1 MSIITD
7 YNWWLSP
14 TLAEII
20 EGIYIYKKNKSSSV
34 GESHQVQNWDMQ
46 YIASI
51 QISKVF
57 VRHIEIAKFAQYP
70 KYLEPRKARDKGL
83 EKD

>member
-1 MSIITD
+1 MITGD
-7 YNWWLSP
+7 SLQHLQRS
-14 TLAEII
+14 LRE
-20 EGIYIYKKNKSSSV
+20 YIYKKNKSSSV